1 MDSALPG
8 KTNLPLPFRPAG
20 HRAVPT
26 RCALRLACA
35 AIACLVAAAPASA
48 LGQERSAARP
58 NIVVVVADDWGFSD
72 VGAFGGEI
80 ATPTLDALAAG
91 GVRFSNFHVSAS
103 CSPTRSMLLTGVDNH
118 RNGVGNLIESM
129 PREHRGRPG
138 YLGSLSPESVTVATR
153 LQQAGYRTLASGKW
167 NVGNEPYNRPDRRG
181 FERSLVQGDTGS
193 DNWDPRQ
200 RYLPLGASVRWFEDG
215 RDAAMPR
222 RFYSSEFFVDRAIA
236 DLEAGRDDPRPFFL
250 YLGFQANHVPLQ
262 APRAFI
268 DRYRGRY
275 AGGWDVLRA
284 ERRDRAVALG
294 VVPPGT
300 ALAPQRTT
308 GDWKALDADERR
320 YQERVMEVYA
330 GMAEAMDHHLGRLV
344 AHLRETGR
352 YEDTVFVFLSDNG
365 PEGSDYASARAW
377 LLTQYSRRLE
387 RLGGP
392 GAYAL
397 PGPSWASATAS
408 PLSGFKF
415 FGTEGGLR
423 VPMIVAGVPGA
434 RAGAIHHGFTHV
446 LDIVPTLLDLAGVP
460 AGDGAV
466 AAAAGTRA
474 PAPSGASGGA
484 PASLAGRSLV
494 PVLHDPDARVRSPD
508 ESVGHELSGNAALFR
523 GDLKLSRVMP
533 PVGDGQWRLYDLAAD
548 PGETVDLSA
557 QRPDAVRTMRAEYER
572 WAEAHGVL
580 PMPEGYDP
588 SRQVLVNSL
597 LDYWLP
603 TYRAPLLALFGL
615 AAFAAAGWLAR
626 SRSPGSLR

>member
-1 MDSALPG
+1 M
-8 KTNLPLPFRPAG
+8 TRVPLPPSPHGQGRSVR
-20 HRAVPT
+20 HRAGLLACVVMATVTVATAHAASATPVPT
-26 RCALRLACA
+26 
-35 AIACLVAAAPASA
+35 VSAP
-48 LGQERSAARP
+48 RP
-58 NIVVVVADDWGFSD
+58 NIVVVVADDWGYSD

-80 ATPTLDALAAG
+80 ATPTLDALASQ

-103 CSPTRSMLLTGVDNH
+103 CSPTRSMLLTGIDNH
-118 RNGVGNLIESM
+118 LNGVGNLIESM

-138 YLGSLSPESVTVATR
+138 YAGSLAPEVVTVASR
-153 LQQAGYRTLASGKW
+153 LQKAGYRTLASGKW

-200 RYLPLGASVRWFEDG
+200 RYLPLGPSVRWFEDG
-215 RDAAMPR
+215 RDATMPE
-222 RFYSSEFFVDRAIA
+222 RFYSSAFFVDRAI
-236 DLEAGRDDPRPFFL
+236 DYLREGQGDPRPFFL

-275 AGGWDVLRA
+275 RAGWDALRA
-284 ERRDRAVALG
+284 ERRDRAVTLG
-294 VVPPGT
+294 LVPPGT

-308 GDWKALDADERR
+308 ADWNALDPDERR

-365 PEGSDYASARAW
+365 PEGSDYAAARAW

-408 PLSGFKF
+408 PLSGYKF

-423 VPMIVAGVPGA
+423 VPLIVAGVPGA

-446 LDIVPTLLDLAGVP
+446 LDIVPTLLDLAET
-460 AGDGAV
+460 D
-466 AAAAGTRA
+466 
-474 PAPSGASGGA
+474 SA
-484 PASLAGRSLV
+484 PASPAASRPLPGRSLL
-494 PVLHDPDARVRSPD
+494 PVMRDPDARLRSPE
-508 ESVGHELSGNAALFR
+508 ESVGHELSGNAALYR

-533 PVGDGQWRLYDLAAD
+533 PVGDGTWRLYDLSTD
-548 PGETVDLSA
+548 PGEAVDLSGRHPEILRSM
-557 QRPDAVRTMRAEYER
+557 QAEYER
-572 WAEAHGVL
+572 WAAAHGVL
-580 PMPEGYDP
+580 PMPPGYDP

-603 TYRAPLLALFGL
+603 SYRAPLLALFGL
-615 AAFAAAGWLAR
+615 LALGVAGALAR
-626 SRSPGSLR
+626 PRPASRGAA